1 MNYLTRSKW
10 SGLAFVVLILMNI
23 TTLTA
28 LWWMTNAKADRK
40 PPQGGA
46 IQYLIKELQL
56 DSVQQIRITALRDEH
71 REQVQS
77 LRRKNR
83 EAKDAFFG
91 LMQQEGISE
100 AAINEAA
107 SNSVRYDAELA
118 KVTFD
123 HFKKIRTIC
132 TPSQQGKFDDIIH
145 EVLRMQAGPQ
155 GPPPHRDGRQ
165 PGVGPERRDGP
176 PREDAPPPRN

>member
-23 TTLTA
+23 TTLAA
-28 LWWMTNAKADRK
+28 LWWMSNAKADSK

-46 IQYLIKELQL
+46 ISYLIKELQL
-56 DSVQQIRITALRDEH
+56 DSMQQIKITALRDEH
-71 REQVQS
+71 RMQAQS
-77 LRRKNR
+77 LRRRNR
-83 EAKDAFFG
+83 EAKDAFFD

-100 AAINEAA
+100 AIINEAA
-107 SNSVRYDAELA
+107 TNAVRYDAELA

-123 HFKKIRTIC
+123 HFKKIRAIC
-132 TPSQQGKFDDIIH
+132 TPTQQKKFDEIIH

-155 GPPPHRDGRQ
+155 GPPPHREGRP
-165 PGVGPERRDGP
+165 PGGPEGRDGP
-176 PREDAPPPRN
+176 PREDGPPPPGN